1 MALGPKTDNS
11 NVALTATLTTTVLA
25 APASGTKRYIR
36 HVKIVN
42 GGAAA
47 TWSLGQHAAAGAPVA
62 TDPGLW
68 GITVPIAANSS
79 QDLTWGGD
87 GFEMLSGGN
96 PITGGAS
103 AAQVSIHVQ
112 AVLVPS

>member
-1 MALGPKTDNS
+1 MSLGTKPDSTA
-11 NVALTATLTTTVLA
+11 VALTATLTTTVLA
-25 APASGTKRYIR
+25 VPASGLLRYIR

-47 TWSLGQHAAAGAPVA
+47 TWTLGQHAAAGAPVA
-62 TDPGLW
+62 TDAGQW
-68 GITVPIAANSS
+68 GIAVPIAANSS

-87 GFEMLSGGN
+87 GFVMTNGGN

-103 AAQVSIHVQ
+103 AATVSIHIMAVQ
-112 AVLVPS
+112 VPA